1 MPDKAKNL
9 IDVLVKEFVGMTGSI
24 GDEELQRAKNQLK
37 SSIHMQ
43 LESRAM
49 RLEDIGRQVMT
60 YGKYTTAAQ
69 LAQQVDNIQ
78 AADLQRV
85 AAAMIKTPLS
95 FAGIGDLS
103 YTPRYDLIQQR
114 FTQQQGGGSSSSGTG
129 SGSKSNYSSSST
141 SNSNSSNNSSTPS
154 Q

>member
-9 IDVLVKEFVGMTGSI
+9 IDVLVKEFLGMTGSI

-69 LAQQVDNIQ
+69 LAEQVDAIT

-114 FTQQQGGGSSSSGTG
+114 FTQRQQQQGSGSGSSSN
-129 SGSKSNYSSSST
+129 KSNSSTSSSS
-141 SNSNSSNNSSTPS
+141 SSSRAS
-154 Q
+154 QSQ

>member
-9 IDVLVKEFVGMTGSI
+9 VDVLVKELIGMTGSI

-60 YGKYTTAAQ
+60 YGKYTTAQQ
-69 LAQQVDNIQ
+69 LTQQVDSIT

-85 AAAMIKTPLS
+85 AASMIKTPLS

-103 YTPRYDLIQQR
+103 YTPRYDIIQQR
-114 FTQQQGGGSSSSGTG
+114 FTQQQQQQQRGNNTAASNHSSSS
-129 SGSKSNYSSSST
+129 YSSSR
-141 SNSNSSNNSSTPS
+141 PA